1 MSSKEESKTI
11 DALEKIA
18 KELELANR
26 LKIFELIMIKSNVLV
41 QHFDK
46 FNDPVTEF
54 EEKIRSIEEH

>member
-26 LKIFELIMIKSNVLV
+26 LKIFELISTQSPILV
-41 QHFDK
+41 KHYDK
-46 FNDPVTEF
+46 FNDLVTEF